1 MVFIRR
7 LKSPLYDYN
16 ICVLKKYNEN
26 TFKIT
31 RHKVLRRSGIEIDD
45 NFSFPIRGTVND
57 EKMEQNIS
65 RAKSKIRE
73 YGLCNEWDFFVTLT
87 IDQSKFDRFDLQTY
101 YKAFSK
107 FLNNYNSRHNI
118 KIKYLFIPERHQNG
132 AWHMHGLISGLPE
145 EHLTVNQY
153 GYYDWIAYRNKFGYI
168 SLDFLKDK
176 AKASSYILKYVGK
189 DMGNSVTEL
198 NAKLY
203 YCSKGLKTAEV
214 IKKGSI
220 SANIEPDF
228 RNEYV
233 EVKHLNSLELALAL
247 FD

>member
-1 MVFIRR
+1 MIFIRC

-16 ICVLKKYNEN
+16 ICVLKKYNDN
-26 TFKIT
+26 NFKIT
-31 RHKVLRRSGIEIDD
+31 RHKVLRRSGLEVDD
-45 NFSFPIRGTVND
+45 DFSFSAKGTVND
-57 EKMEQNIS
+57 EKMLQNIS

-73 YGLCNEWDFFVTLT
+73 YGLCNDWDYFVTLT
-87 IDQSKFDRFDLQTY
+87 LDKNKFDRYDLTGFQ
-101 YKAFSK
+101 KSLSK
-107 FLNNYNSRHNI
+107 FLNNYNSRYKT
-118 KIKYLFIPERHQNG
+118 KIKYLLIPERHKDG
-132 AWHMHGLISGLPE
+132 AWHMHGLIYGLPID
-145 EHLTVNQY
+145 HLKTN
-153 GYYDWIAYRNKFGYI
+153 GNGFYDWSAYREKFGFI
-168 SLDFLKDK
+168 SMDHIKSK
-176 AKASSYILKYVGK
+176 EKVSYYILKYVGK
-189 DMGNSVTEL
+189 DFGQSITAL

-203 YCSKGLKTAEV
+203 YCSTGLKTAET